1 MKQSMPDYLLIA
13 ELLGFGTGT
22 VLSVLLVLLI
32 RRTAYR
38 SPGTPLLALCAL
50 LWNVFG
56 LIANLLIF
64 AGLPL
69 TAASVVLARAVYLS
83 GGAMFPVSF
92 LQLWSRPSSAG
103 SVQRHANWW
112 LVPAAKFNAAWITLL
127 LFACPML
134 ANPMVFRFTSHAV
147 AWNASLL
154 MTAGAFL
161 LVRGR
166 LRVTSDRIHLA
177 LTLVGAWGSTISILV
192 MENTRVSPQ
201 LQSVLAIIRE
211 QSPFLAVLGAMFYFA
226 NFRSSDLLIKH
237 SLRVVAAVC
246 IGVWTW
252 VFLSG
257 SLPGLAM
264 RLGAFPEVSRA
275 ALAGGLIASML
286 LVFYVLARL
295 IGDMVDAWI
304 LRQPDFRSTLV
315 RLWDRMVQ
323 IDAPADLF
331 STAESIICEALDISV
346 ARVLPRAEV
355 PGIETHAGANAGRSW
370 ELACSDPGRK
380 LLPGLD
386 VDVLL
391 PIRVHGEVAHVMAV
405 APGHFR
411 RSLLNGE
418 IDFLAIA
425 AGQIG
430 SRLEA
435 LAHEFDKMERQSR
448 EATLREMAAQAE
460 LKALRAQIN
469 PHFLFN
475 SLNTIADLIV
485 TDPEKAEAMTVLL
498 AKVFRHVLMHSDQ
511 QFSRVAEEIEF
522 LRTYLG
528 IEQVRFG
535 ERLRVSVD
543 MDPTVSEAPIPSLI
557 LQPLVE
563 NAIKHGLA
571 HKVGEG
577 HISITAKVHGEF
589 VRLAVEDDGVG
600 VKAIAAA
607 APPAGNGLG
616 LKIIAE
622 RLRTLYDGRASLDV
636 QLAEA
641 LGSRVTILIPR
652 HDSATPSDSA
662 IRSEACA

>member
-1 MKQSMPDYLLIA
+1 MPDYLLIA

-38 SPGTPLLALCAL
+38 SPGTPLLGLCAL

-56 LIANLLIF
+56 LIVHVLIF
-64 AGLPL
+64 AGLPQNTL
-69 TAASVVLARAVYLS
+69 SVGLARAVCMS
-83 GGAMFPVSF
+83 GGAMFPISF
-92 LQLWSRPSSAG
+92 LQLWSQPTSPE
-103 SVQRHANWW
+103 NWHSRASRW
-112 LVPAAKFNAAWITLL
+112 LVRVAKFNAAWIIAA
-127 LFACPML
+127 LFACPFVRSEFIM
-134 ANPMVFRFTSHAV
+134 RETSHVV
-147 AWNASLL
+147 ALNASLL

-166 LRVTSDRIHLA
+166 LQAASDRVYLG
-177 LTLVGAWGSTISILV
+177 LTMVGAWGSSIAILTLEHV
-192 MENTRVSPQ
+192 QVSPQ
-201 LQSVLAIIRE
+201 VESVLAIVRE
-211 QSPFLAVLGAMFYFA
+211 QSPFLAVLGAMFFFA

-252 VFLSG
+252 FFLSER
-257 SLPGLAM
+257 LPGLAV
-264 RLGAFPEVSRA
+264 RLGAFPQVSQA
-275 ALAGGLIASML
+275 ALAGALIASLL

-304 LRQPDFRSTLV
+304 LRQPDFHSTLHQ
-315 RLWDRMVQ
+315 LWERMSQ
-323 IDAPADLF
+323 IDSAGELF
-331 STAESIICEALDISV
+331 QTAERTICEALDIS
-346 ARVLPRAEV
+346 AAPVLRREEI
-355 PGIETHAGANAGRSW
+355 PGIDRHAAANAGRSW
-370 ELACSDPGRK
+370 ELACCERA
-380 LLPGLD
+380 LLPGKD
-386 VDVLL
+386 VEVLV
-391 PIRVHGEVAHVMAV
+391 PVRVHGEVTHVMAV
-405 APGHFR
+405 APDRFR
-411 RSLLNGE
+411 RSLVNSE
-418 IDFLAIA
+418 IEFLENA

-435 LAHEFDKMERQSR
+435 LAHETEKIERQNR
-448 EATLREMAAQAE
+448 EATLRELAAHAE

-485 TDPEKAEAMTVLL
+485 TDPQKAEMMTVRL

-511 QFSRVAEEIEF
+511 QFSRVAEEMEF

-535 ERLRVSVD
+535 PRLRVSMD
-543 MDPTVSEAPIPSLI
+543 MDPAVSEAPIPSLI
-557 LQPLVE
+557 LQPVVE

-571 HKVGEG
+571 PKVGEG
-577 HISITAKVHGEF
+577 HISITASPDGEF

-600 VKAIAAA
+600 VRASEHSA
-607 APPAGNGLG
+607 APEGSGLG
-616 LKIIAE
+616 LRIIAE
-622 RLRTLYDGRASLDV
+622 RLRTLYNGQASLDV
-636 QLAEA
+636 RPAES

-652 HDSATPSDSA
+652 H
-662 IRSEACA
+662 EAGV

>member
-1 MKQSMPDYLLIA
+1 MTQAMPDSLLIA

-38 SPGTPLLALCAL
+38 SPGTPLLGFCAL

-56 LIANLLIF
+56 LIVNLLIF
-64 AGLPL
+64 AGVPM
-69 TAASVVLARAVYLS
+69 SSPPVFLARAVYLS
-83 GGAMFPVSF
+83 GGAMFPISF
-92 LQLWSRPSSAG
+92 LLLWSHPAAPG
-103 SVQRHANWW
+103 SWESRANRW
-112 LVPAAKFNAAWITLL
+112 LVRAAKVNAAWIAAL
-127 LFACPML
+127 LFACPFL
-134 ANPMVFRFTSHAV
+134 ASPLLMRLTMHVV
-147 AWNASLL
+147 AWNASIL
-154 MTAGAFL
+154 MSAGAFL

-166 LRVTSDRIHLA
+166 LRVASDRIHLA
-177 LTLVGAWGSTISILV
+177 LTLVGAWGSTVSILV
-192 MENTRVSPQ
+192 LENARVSPQ
-201 LQSVLAIIRE
+201 IQSVLAIARE
-211 QSPFLAVLGAMFYFA
+211 QSPFLAVLGAMFFFA

-252 VFLSG
+252 FFLSG
-257 SLPGLAM
+257 TLPGLAL

-275 ALAGGLIASML
+275 ALAGGLIASLL

-304 LRQPDFRSTLV
+304 LRQPDFRSTL
-315 RLWDRMVQ
+315 RQLWERMVQ
-323 IDAPADLF
+323 IDAGADLF
-331 STAESIICEALDISV
+331 PTAEGIICEALDIGA
-346 ARVLPRAEV
+346 ARALRRDEIPGMEAHAE
-355 PGIETHAGANAGRSW
+355 ANAGRSW
-370 ELACSDPGRK
+370 ELACSDPLRRI
-380 LLPGLD
+380 LPALD
-386 VDVLL
+386 VEVLV
-391 PIRVHGEVAHVMAV
+391 PVRVHGEVTHVMAV
-405 APGHFR
+405 APGRFR
-411 RSLLNGE
+411 RSLLNSE
-418 IDFLAIA
+418 IEFLENA

-435 LAHEFDKMERQSR
+435 LAHEIEKMERQSR
-448 EATLREMAAQAE
+448 EATLRELAAQAE

-511 QFSRVAEEIEF
+511 QFSRVTEEMEF

-535 ERLRVSVD
+535 ARLRVSMD
-543 MDPTVSEAPIPSLI
+543 MDPKVSEAPIPSLI
-557 LQPLVE
+557 LQPVVE

-571 HKVGEG
+571 SKVGEG
-577 HISITAKVHGEF
+577 HISITAALHGEF

-600 VKAIAAA
+600 VKAAVPPAA
-607 APPAGNGLG
+607 AGNGLG
-616 LKIIAE
+616 LRIIAE
-622 RLRTLYDGRASLDV
+622 RLRTLYNGRASLDMRP
-636 QLAEA
+636 AERV
-641 LGSRVTILIPR
+641 GSRVTILIPR
-652 HDSATPSDSA
+652 H
-662 IRSEACA
+662 EAGV

>member
-1 MKQSMPDYLLIA
+1 M
-13 ELLGFGTGT
+13 
-22 VLSVLLVLLI
+22 V
-32 RRTAYR
+32 R
-38 SPGTPLLALCAL
+38 
-50 LWNVFG
+50 
-56 LIANLLIF
+56 
-64 AGLPL
+64 
-69 TAASVVLARAVYLS
+69 
-83 GGAMFPVSF
+83 
-92 LQLWSRPSSAG
+92 
-103 SVQRHANWW
+103 
-112 LVPAAKFNAAWITLL
+112 AAKFNAAWIAVL
-127 LFACPML
+127 LFACPIL
-134 ANPMVFRFTSHAV
+134 ANPMVLRLASHAV

-177 LTLVGAWGSTISILV
+177 LTMVGAWGSTISILIL
-192 MENTRVSPQ
+192 ENARVSPQ
-201 LQSVLAIIRE
+201 MQSVLAIGRE
-211 QSPFLAVLGAMFYFA
+211 QSPFLAVLGAMFFFA

-237 SLRVVAAVC
+237 SLRVVAAVS

-252 VFLSG
+252 VFLSR

-275 ALAGGLIASML
+275 ALAAGLIASLL

-295 IGDMVDAWI
+295 IGDLVDAWI
-304 LRQPDFRSTLV
+304 LRQPDFRSTLA
-315 RLWDRMVQ
+315 RLWNRIVRV
-323 IDAPADLF
+323 DAPADLF
-331 STAESIICEALDISV
+331 SIVESIICQALDIGA
-346 ARVLPRAEV
+346 ARVLERGQV
-355 PGIETHAGANAGRSW
+355 PGIEKHAGANAGRSW

-380 LLPGLD
+380 VLPGLD

-391 PIRVHGEVAHVMAV
+391 PIRVHGEVTHVMAV
-405 APGHFR
+405 APGRFR
-411 RSLLNGE
+411 RSLLNIE
-418 IDFLAIA
+418 IDFLANA

-435 LAHEFDKMERQSR
+435 LAHEIDKMERQSR
-448 EATLREMAAQAE
+448 EATLREMAVQAE
-460 LKALRAQIN
+460 LKALRAQVN

-485 TDPEKAEAMTVLL
+485 TDPDKAETMTVLL

-511 QFSRVAEEIEF
+511 QFSRVAEEMEF

-535 ERLRVSVD
+535 ERLRVNMD

-557 LQPLVE
+557 LQPVVE

-571 HKVGEG
+571 PKVGEG
-577 HISITAKVHGEF
+577 HISITAGFHGQF
-589 VRLAVEDDGVG
+589 IRLAVEDDGVG
-600 VKAIAAA
+600 VKATATAAA
-607 APPAGNGLG
+607 PAGNGLG
-616 LKIIAE
+616 LRIIAE

-636 QLAEA
+636 QPAEA

-652 HDSATPSDSA
+652 Q
-662 IRSEACA
+662 EAGA

>member
-38 SPGTPLLALCAL
+38 TKGTPLLAFCAL

-64 AGLPL
+64 AGSP
-69 TAASVVLARAVYLS
+69 ASAPPVFLARAVYLS
-83 GGAMFPVSF
+83 GGAMFPISF
-92 LQLWSRPSSAG
+92 LELWSLPAVPGAAG
-103 SVQRHANWW
+103 SRASRW
-112 LVPAAKFNAAWITLL
+112 LVGAAKFNAVWLAAL
-127 LFACPML
+127 LFACPIL
-134 ANPMVFRFTSHAV
+134 ASPRLMRFTSHAV
-147 AWNASLL
+147 AWNASFL

-166 LRVTSDRIHLA
+166 LRAASDRIHLA
-177 LTLVGAWGSTISILV
+177 LTMVGAWGSTISILV
-192 MENTRVSPQ
+192 LENARVSPRV
-201 LQSVLAIIRE
+201 QSVLAVARE
-211 QSPFLAVLGAMFYFA
+211 QSPFLAVLGAMFFFA

-246 IGVWTW
+246 MGVWTW
-252 VFLSG
+252 FFLSET
-257 SLPGLAM
+257 LPGLAM

-275 ALAGGLIASML
+275 ALAGGLIAAML

-304 LRQPDFRSTLV
+304 LRQPDFRSTLQQ
-315 RLWDRMVQ
+315 LWERMAAT
-323 IDAPADLF
+323 DASADLF
-331 STAESIICEALDISV
+331 TAAESCISKTLDIAA
-346 ARVLPRAEV
+346 ARVLPRDEI
-355 PGIETHAGANAGRSW
+355 PGVEAHARANAGRSW
-370 ELACSDPGRK
+370 ELACSDAARR
-380 LLPGLD
+380 LLPDLD
-386 VDVLL
+386 VDVLV
-391 PIRVHGEVAHVMAV
+391 PVRVHGEVTHVMAV
-405 APGHFR
+405 AHGRFR
-411 RSLLNGE
+411 RSLLNVE
-418 IDFLAIA
+418 IDFLENA

-435 LAHEFDKMERQSR
+435 MAHEVEKMERQSR
-448 EATLREMAAQAE
+448 ETTLRELAAQAE

-485 TDPEKAEAMTVLL
+485 TDPDKAEAMTVLL

-511 QFSRVAEEIEF
+511 QFSRVTEEMDF

-535 ERLRVSVD
+535 ARLRVSLD
-543 MDPTVSEAPIPSLI
+543 MDPAVSETPIPSLI

-571 HKVGEG
+571 PKVGEG
-577 HISITAKVHGEF
+577 HITITAAPQGEF

-600 VKAIAAA
+600 VEAAA
-607 APPAGNGLG
+607 PAPPAGGGHGLR
-616 LKIIAE
+616 IIAE
-622 RLRTLYDGRASLDV
+622 RLRTLYDGRASLDMRP
-636 QLAEA
+636 AES

-652 HDSATPSDSA
+652 H
-662 IRSEACA
+662 EAGV

>member
-38 SPGTPLLALCAL
+38 SPGTPLLGFCAT

-56 LIANLLIF
+56 LISNLLIF

-69 TAASVVLARAVYLS
+69 RAPPVMLARAVYLT
-83 GGAMFPVSF
+83 GGALFPISF
-92 LQLWSRPSSAG
+92 LQLWSQPAAPDSWHR
-103 SVQRHANWW
+103 RANGW
-112 LVPAAKFNAAWITLL
+112 LVRAAKFNAVWIVVL
-127 LFACPML
+127 LFACPIL
-134 ANPMVFRFTSHAV
+134 TNPTLLSVSGHAV
-147 AWNASLL
+147 AWNASFL

-166 LRVTSDRIHLA
+166 LRVASDRIHLA
-177 LTLVGAWGSTISILV
+177 LTMVGAWGSTVSILV
-192 MENTRVSPQ
+192 LENARISPGM
-201 LQSVLAIIRE
+201 QSVLAITRE
-211 QSPFLAVLGAMFYFA
+211 QAPFLAVLGAMFFFA

-257 SLPGLAM
+257 TLPGLAL

-275 ALAGGLIASML
+275 ALAGGLIASLL

-295 IGDMVDAWI
+295 IGDVVDAWI
-304 LRQPDFRSTLV
+304 LRQPDFRSALG
-315 RLWDRMVQ
+315 RLWERMAQ
-323 IDAPADLF
+323 IDAGADLF
-331 STAESIICEALDISV
+331 PTAENIICEALDVS
-346 ARVLPRAEV
+346 ASRVLRRDEIS
-355 PGIETHAGANAGRSW
+355 GIETHAGANAGRSW
-370 ELACSDPGRK
+370 ELACSDPLRR

-386 VDVLL
+386 VDVLV
-391 PIRVHGEVAHVMAV
+391 PIRVHGEVTHVMAV
-405 APGHFR
+405 APGPFR
-411 RSLLNGE
+411 RSLLNSE
-418 IDFLAIA
+418 IDFLENA

-435 LAHEFDKMERQSR
+435 LAHEMEKMERQSR
-448 EATLREMAAQAE
+448 EATLRELAAQAE

-511 QFSRVAEEIEF
+511 QFSRVAEEMEF

-535 ERLRVSVD
+535 TRLRVSMDVD
-543 MDPTVSEAPIPSLI
+543 QTVSEAPIPSLI
-557 LQPLVE
+557 LQPVVE

-571 HKVGEG
+571 PKVGEG
-577 HISITAKVHGEF
+577 HISITAGVEGEF
-589 VRLAVEDDGVG
+589 VRLAVEDDGIG
-600 VKAIAAA
+600 MRTTTAAS
-607 APPAGNGLG
+607 PSGNGLG
-616 LKIIAE
+616 LRIIAD
-622 RLRTLYDGRASLDV
+622 RLRTLYNGRASVELRP
-636 QLAEA
+636 AETA
-641 LGSRVTILIPR
+641 GSRVTILIPR
-652 HDSATPSDSA
+652 HESGL
-662 IRSEACA
+662 